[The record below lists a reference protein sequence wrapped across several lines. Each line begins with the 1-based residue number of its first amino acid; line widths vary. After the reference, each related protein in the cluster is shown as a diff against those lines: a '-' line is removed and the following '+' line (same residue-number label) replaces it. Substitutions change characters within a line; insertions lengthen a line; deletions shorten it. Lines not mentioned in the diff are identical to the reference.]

1 MFHQHRA
8 MRSSDPLPRRPY
20 STLAYRAARQLLRRA
35 VLRGLRPYAHHQEE
49 LDEKILDAL
58 ERKDEQLE
66 QLEDLTRE
74 LILTVE
80 ELRRANA
87 PVESPSTT
95 GTEAHASIEAPF
107 TADTSPAKRAH
118 RAHAQLEREPRIVT
132 IATPTSLPQARVL
145 VDSITRVH
153 PTWAPEIVLV
163 AAEPPDDEQDRVR
176 LVTDLLDV
184 DLRSLVATFYGRELE
199 TILVPHVLHAYC
211 ERHREPVLHLPASAW
226 VLDDL
231 QPLLAELRASGV
243 LLVPR
248 ARDELPDDG
257 LQPSQSDLERNG
269 RLCETAIG
277 VDGGTERAGEFLAWW
292 IARVELTLGALDG
305 SRRGARPE
313 DRHWLGGWL
322 ELAAARFSAAVI
334 EDPGCNASLWNLHR
348 HSLSSTAE
356 GVLVDGHTPLRFLDL
371 PGFQPGHPY
380 RLAANAS
387 RVRVSRSTVLRELC
401 STYAA
406 LLERAGWR
414 LVNDSGKIGRRL
426 PNGLVYDDA
435 LRRLHDNATMLGARF
450 GDLFSEQG
458 ADAFTRW
465 LEGPA
470 PHGAA
475 HGITR
480 YLFFRVRGE
489 RPDVSIAY
497 PDLDGQDGPGYVSW
511 CQTFGQD
518 ELAIPDCFM
527 PRAQP
532 EAIAADA
539 LGAQVDPEC
548 EPSTNGGAVGVGAQ
562 TSEGSAGEPEG
573 SKDDPRRI
581 DSRARIAVRVSGYLG
596 HTLGLGSAAR
606 GYVEAL
612 KTAGVQTSS
621 LSVPLHHDELSTR
634 LGDGYGRHSF
644 DDHAHE
650 DGHQVELVAV
660 NPDELP
666 AFVERVGEDHFHGR
680 RIGIWGWETNSIPS
694 RWKRAFA
701 WVDEIW
707 VYSSFMAEN
716 IGSATPRP
724 VIALP
729 PPVKAPQQSPSPTR
743 LGVPEGFLF
752 LFVFDYLSTI
762 QRKNPVGLI
771 EAFKR
776 AFAPNDG
783 PRLLIKTIN
792 APLRPLAEEAL
803 LWAAHGRDEI
813 HVVDC
818 SLSGAERDGLMAA
831 CDCYVSLHRA
841 EGFGLTMAEAMAIGK
856 PVIATGYSGN
866 IDFMNA
872 ENSFLIDYELCRV
885 GPDCEIYP
893 ADGEWAQPSVEHAA
907 ALMREVHED
916 PQRAARA
923 GARAREDVARMLSPE
938 STGAAM
944 RARLEQLRDGGPSAS
959 HGLSASRVSRSPARR
974 SA

>member
-1 MFHQHRA
+1 MSDKHCA
-8 MRSSDPLPRRPY
+8 IMRPSDPPPGRRYPA
-20 STLAYRAARQLLRRA
+20 LAYRAARALLRRA
-35 VLRGLRPYAHHQEE
+35 VLRGLRPYARHQEE
-49 LDEKILDAL
+49 LNEKTLDAL
-58 ERKDEQLE
+58 ERQDERLE

-80 ELRRANA
+80 ALRKANT
-87 PVESPSTT
+87 PVEALPTTSTAFA
-95 GTEAHASIEAPF
+95 ERADRADAPIE
-107 TADTSPAKRAH
+107 DE
-118 RAHAQLEREPRIVT
+118 LRIVT

-145 VDSITRVH
+145 HDSITHIH
-153 PTWAPEIVLV
+153 PTWAPEIVLL
-163 AAEPPDDEQDRVR
+163 ATELPDGAQDRMR
-176 LVTDLLDV
+176 LVTELLGVDV
-184 DLRSLVATFYGRELE
+184 RVLVASFDGPELE
-199 TILVPHVLHAYC
+199 TVLVPHVLRAHC
-211 ERHREPVLHLPASAW
+211 ERHQGPVLHLPASAW
-226 VLDDL
+226 VLGDL
-231 QPLLAELRASGV
+231 RPLLAELRANGV

-248 ARDELPDDG
+248 TQDELPDDG
-257 LQPSQSDLERNG
+257 LQPSQSDLERHG

-277 VDGGTERAGEFLAWW
+277 VDGSAERASEFLAWW
-292 IARVELTLGALDG
+292 IARVEITLGSLDG
-305 SRRGARPE
+305 SARGARPE
-313 DRHWLGGWL
+313 DRYWLGGWL
-322 ELAAARFSAAVI
+322 ELAAARFSAAVL

-348 HSLSSTAE
+348 HSLTSTPERDSLTSTPE
-356 GVLVDGHTPLRFLDL
+356 GVLVDGRTPLRFLQL
-371 PGFQPGHPY
+371 PGFEPEHPY

-414 LVNDSGKIGRRL
+414 LVNDSGKVGRRL
-426 PNGLVYDDA
+426 PDGLVYDDT
-435 LRRLHDNATMLGARF
+435 LRRLYGDATMLGARF
-450 GDLFSEQG
+450 GELFSEQG
-458 ADAFTRW
+458 AGAFTRW

-470 PHGAA
+470 PRGAA

-480 YLFFRVRGE
+480 YLFFRVRRE
-489 RPDVSIAY
+489 RPDVPRAY
-497 PDLDGQDGPGYVSW
+497 PDLDGQDGADYVAW
-511 CQTFGQD
+511 CWAFGQ
-518 ELAIPDCFM
+518 EEMAIPDRFM
-527 PRAQP
+527 PRPQP
-532 EAIAADA
+532 EDIAEDE
-539 LGAQVDPEC
+539 LGARENP
-548 EPSTNGGAVGVGAQ
+548 GGEHNQ
-562 TSEGSAGEPEG
+562 AGDAER
-573 SKDDPRRI
+573 SKDGPPGI
-581 DSRARIAVRVSGYLG
+581 GSQAGIAVRVSGYLG

-716 IGSATPRP
+716 IGSASPRP

-803 LWAAHGRDEI
+803 LWAAHGRDDI